1 MAIDYKVLANYL
13 LDSFIDIEGLKGSV
27 EFLMGYGYDK
37 EELLEL
43 GFELE
48 TIESVMQDLEE
59 SK

>member
-1 MAIDYKVLANYL
+1 MAIDYKVLADYL
-13 LDSFIDIEGLKGSV
+13 LDSFIDTYSLKGSV

-37 EELLEL
+37 NELLEL

>member
-1 MAIDYKVLANYL
+1 MVVDYKALANYL
-13 LDSFIDIEGLKGSV
+13 LDSFIDTYSLKGSV

-48 TIESVMQDLEE
+48 NNESVMQDLEE
-59 SK
+59 SE